1 MTPHFTGL
9 VQELNLNVC
18 LWSRLDGLG
27 FHVSGNDIME
37 RTNATGSKA
46 IDISNS
52 TTHDLSFGM
61 NTSD

>member
-1 MTPHFTGL
+1 MFM
-9 VQELNLNVC
+9 VEVR
-18 LWSRLDGLG
+18 WVG
-27 FHVSGNDIME
+27 FHVSGNDIRE

-61 NTSD
+61 SASD